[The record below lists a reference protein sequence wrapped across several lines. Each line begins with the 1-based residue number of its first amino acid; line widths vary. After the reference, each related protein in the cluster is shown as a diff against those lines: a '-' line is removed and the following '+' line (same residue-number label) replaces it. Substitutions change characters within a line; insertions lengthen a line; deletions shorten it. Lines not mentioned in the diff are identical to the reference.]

1 MCYWKKHRK
10 DTEQKI
16 SPIVV
21 WPLIP
26 RKAGREWEQNA
37 ALVDTQEHFV
47 SKPVIKNTAQTP
59 QEPTAHGRQTRPLL
73 GMPGW
78 KVACGAAAGEQDRE
92 LRHRLELGASHL

>member
-26 RKAGREWEQNA
+26 RKAGRGWEQNA
-37 ALVDTQEHFV
+37 ALVDMQEHFI
-47 SKPVIKNTAQTP
+47 SKPVIKNTAQTLARAHP
-59 QEPTAHGRQTRPLL
+59 PWKANTA
-73 GMPGW
+73 
-78 KVACGAAAGEQDRE
+78 GAADAWVRG
-92 LRHRLELGASHL
+92 GAWGSCW

>member
-16 SPIVV
+16 SLIVV

-26 RKAGREWEQNA
+26 RKAGRGWEQSA
-37 ALVDTQEHFV
+37 ALAHAQEHFI

-59 QEPTAHGRQTRPLL
+59 ARSL
-73 GMPGW
+73 W
-78 KVACGAAAGEQDRE
+78 KGNVASAGVSPWEWVQDRDQWHHPK
-92 LRHRLELGASHL
+92 LSNYCTKR